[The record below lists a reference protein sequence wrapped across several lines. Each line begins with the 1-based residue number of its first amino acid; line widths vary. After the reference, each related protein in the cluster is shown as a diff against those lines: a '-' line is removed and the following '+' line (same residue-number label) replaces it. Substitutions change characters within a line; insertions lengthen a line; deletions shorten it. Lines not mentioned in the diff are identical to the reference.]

1 MTRGESSMG
10 NADRYAKVDRDILAV
25 MEKPGRLYFAGLAVT
40 GLLVVIG
47 GILWAYQIRN
57 GLGVAGY
64 THPVNWA
71 IYITNFVFWVGIA
84 HSGTLISAVLF
95 LFRARYR
102 TSFNRAAEAMTVFAI
117 MVAGMFP
124 LIHLGRSWV
133 FYYLIPY
140 PTQRQLWVN
149 FRSPLIWDVFAVGT
163 YFTVSVVFFYVGM
176 LPDFAAA
183 KQRVE
188 GIRKRVFSVLS
199 LGWQGT
205 DREWKHYGMLYL
217 FLAAFA
223 TPLVASVHSVV
234 SWDFAM
240 SIVPGWHTTIFAPYF
255 VAGAIFSGFAMVVS
269 LMVICRWAFGLER
282 IITVRHFDYMAKIIL
297 LTGWMVAYAYGIE
310 FFTAWFSGNRNE
322 LFAFINRAIGP
333 YAWAYWTM
341 VTCNVLVPQVF
352 WSARARRSL
361 PVLFVVSVLVNVGM
375 WFERFV
381 IIVTSLHRDFLPSSW
396 GIYTPTFWDWA
407 TFIGTMGLFLTLF
420 FLFIRFLPAISIFEM
435 RTLVPG
441 AKLDEKEAA

>member
-1 MTRGESSMG
+1 ME
-10 NADRYAKVDRDILAV
+10 NAEKYAKVDRDILAA
-25 MEKPGRLYFAGLAVT
+25 MEKPGRLYLAGLAVAAALT
-40 GLLVVIG
+40 VIG
-47 GILWAYQIRN
+47 GILWAYQIRT

-102 TSFNRAAEAMTVFAI
+102 TSFNRAAEAMTVFAL

-163 YFTVSVVFFYVGM
+163 YFTVSAVFFYVGM
-176 LPDFAAA
+176 LPDFAIARRC
-183 KQRVE
+183 KE
-188 GIRKRVFSVLS
+188 GIRKKIYTVLS
-199 LGWQGT
+199 LGWKGT
-205 DREWKHYGMLYL
+205 DREWRHYGMLYL

-240 SIVPGWHTTIFAPYF
+240 SIVPGWHTTLFAPYF
-255 VAGAIFSGFAMVVS
+255 VAGAIFSGTAMVITLVIPLRKAMHLHEYITDDHFESIAKILLFTSLIVSYAYIVEFGMASYGENIFEMEAFRYRALGEFRYLTWAMIFCNSLVPLTLFARRLRRNTAYLLVVS
-269 LMVICRWAFGLER
+269 L
-282 IITVRHFDYMAKIIL
+282 
-297 LTGWMVAYAYGIE
+297 
-310 FFTAWFSGNRNE
+310 
-322 LFAFINRAIGP
+322 
-333 YAWAYWTM
+333 
-341 VTCNVLVPQVF
+341 
-352 WSARARRSL
+352 
-361 PVLFVVSVLVNVGM
+361 LVNVGM
-375 WFERFV
+375 WLERFV
-381 IIVTSLHRDFLPSSW
+381 IIVTSLAHDFDPYVW
-396 GIYTPTFWDWA
+396 GTYRPTYVEVGISLGSF
-407 TFIGTMGLFLTLF
+407 GLFFMLYLLF
-420 FLFIRFLPAISIFEM
+420 VKNLPVLSITEI
-435 RTLVPG
+435 
-441 AKLDEKEAA
+441 KEHL